1 VRQSSSVIIL
11 QRKANEIFILA
22 NTYRSNS
29 IFWMTKFRFGQKNEA
44 LYEEPYVL
52 IYGRDRCG
60 WTQKYLKD
68 LEAEEIEPI
77 YEIVDKQE
85 VSDELH
91 TRMEKAGLSTISY
104 GLPVIDVNGQLF
116 IRPNLNKILTIYDM

>member
-1 VRQSSSVIIL
+1 MRYSSSVIIL

-29 IFWMTKFRFGQKNEA
+29 IFWMAKFSFGQKNEV
-44 LYEEPYVL
+44 LYEEPNVL
-52 IYGRDRCG
+52 VYGRKRCG

-77 YEIVDKQE
+77 YEIVDEQE
-85 VSDELH
+85 VSNELH
-91 TRMEKAGLSTISY
+91 TIMEKAG
-104 GLPVIDVNGQLF
+104 
-116 IRPNLNKILTIYDM
+116 

>member
-1 VRQSSSVIIL
+1 MKFLFSLILIGVI
-11 QRKANEIFILA
+11 A
-22 NTYRSNS
+22 Y
-29 IFWMTKFRFGQKNEA
+29 FGWQNFVLDKKNEA

-52 IYGRDRCG
+52 VYGRDRCG

-91 TRMEKAGLSTISY
+91 TRMEKAGLSTRSY

>member
-1 VRQSSSVIIL
+1 VRYSSSVIIL

-52 IYGRDRCG
+52 LYGRDRCG

-77 YEIVDKQE
+77 YKIVYKQE

-91 TRMEKAGLSTISY
+91 TRMKKQ
-104 GLPVIDVNGQLF
+104 D
-116 IRPNLNKILTIYDM
+116 

>member
-1 VRQSSSVIIL
+1 MKFLFSLILIGVI
-11 QRKANEIFILA
+11 
-22 NTYRSNS
+22 TY
-29 IFWMTKFRFGQKNEA
+29 FGWQNFVLDKKNEA

-52 IYGRDRCG
+52 VYGRDRCG

-85 VSDELH
+85 VSDELN
-91 TRMEKAGLSTISY
+91 TRMEKAGLRSRSY

>member
-1 VRQSSSVIIL
+1 MKFFFSLILIGVIAYFGW
-11 QRKANEIFILA
+11 KNFV
-22 NTYRSNS
+22 SN
-29 IFWMTKFRFGQKNEA
+29 KKNDA
-44 LYEEPYVL
+44 LYEEPYLLV
-52 IYGRDRCG
+52 YGRDRCG

-91 TRMEKAGLSTISY
+91 TRMEKAGLSTRSY

>member
-1 VRQSSSVIIL
+1 M
-11 QRKANEIFILA
+11 A
-22 NTYRSNS
+22 
-29 IFWMTKFRFGQKNEA
+29 KFCLDKNNEA
-44 LYEEPYVL
+44 LYEKPYVL
-52 IYGRDRCG
+52 VYGRDRCG

-85 VSDELH
+85 VSIELH
-91 TRMEKAGLSTISY
+91 TRMEKAGLSTRRY

-116 IRPNLNKILTIYDM
+116 IRPDLETILLIYDMDK